1 MENKRKLPDTPDFVV
16 ERALQVVHPTT
27 ATFDAADPYSADNRL
42 YRVFTISLEID
53 YEPDYLPI
61 IQLGLQM
68 QKGPLS
74 EGHIASYER
83 DRKTLSEA
91 VFGAFS
97 PSFSAIHL
105 SLTALGWKW
114 IGMATTGSGDA
125 DKIRVKTLRN
135 RLERNLRQ
143 ALREVRPLLAEN
155 RLMDYQPFTLTIAPD
170 PSGSKRGEVERAIC
184 ERTVTAGDIHNAP
197 TDEKEEDAD
206 QLLLQIAEGRGDL
219 DSLMKRIST
228 AYRLKNDAKIRIACR
243 IRAEGIRDNIRLT
256 NKALVVVCVAPELVE
271 KSAGKGKTS
280 FARYLLHSPD
290 MFAFAPRDVYDA
302 QPTRPFDNYTDQRA
316 VFFEEYNPTDANSRY
331 DIMLRITDPNNP
343 FPVLSPARYY
353 DRAVVASVVVFC
365 TPLTIDEWSAKMAI
379 GGQEQAMILRR
390 IARVYEL
397 RPAAPAD
404 GMPADP
410 ADRANV
416 EWWSYKYNATGTA
429 KEDIKLTGKASEYVQ
444 KWKEITDQ
452 WNAPKGGE

>member
-1 MENKRKLPDTPDFVV
+1 MSTQRKLSDVPDFVV
-16 ERALQVVHPTT
+16 ERALQAVTPTP
-27 ATFDAADPYSADNRL
+27 ATFDVTDPYSADNRL
-42 YRVFTISLEID
+42 YRVFTISLDID
-53 YEPDYLPI
+53 YEPDYIPV
-61 IQLGLQM
+61 IQCGLKTG
-68 QKGPLS
+68 KGALS
-74 EGHIASYER
+74 AGHIAAYER
-83 DRKTLSEA
+83 DRKYLSEA

-105 SLTALGWKW
+105 THTALCWKW
-114 IGMATTGSGDA
+114 VGMATTGSGNA

-143 ALREVRPLLAEN
+143 ALREVRPLLAED
-155 RLMDYQPFTLTIAPD
+155 RLMEYQPFTLTLTPD
-170 PSGSKRGEVERAIC
+170 PSKRAEIEREIS
-184 ERTVTAGDIHNAP
+184 ERTFTAGDIHNAP

-206 QLLLQIAEGRGDL
+206 QLLLQIAEGKGDL
-219 DSLMKRIST
+219 DALMERIST

-243 IRAEGIRDNIRLT
+243 LRAEGILNKIRLDD
-256 NKALVVVCVAPELVE
+256 KSLVVVCVAPELVE

-280 FARYLLHSPD
+280 FARYLLHGVYGY
-290 MFAFAPRDVYDA
+290 APRDVYDA
-302 QPTRPFDNYTDQRA
+302 QPSRPFDNYTDQRA
-316 VFFEEYNPTDANSRY
+316 IFFEEYNPTDANSRY

-343 FPVLSPARYY
+343 LPVLAPARYY
-353 DRAVVASVVVFC
+353 DRAVVAKTVVFC
-365 TPLTIDEWSAKMAI
+365 TPLTIDQWSAKMAI

-404 GMPADP
+404 GVPADP

-416 EWWSYKYNATGTA
+416 EWWSYRYNATGTA
-429 KEDIKLTGKASEYVQ
+429 KEDVNFTGKASEYVQ